1 MLVVADLRQLPE
13 RYRNV
18 ANFVDIFFTGF
29 QSLLAPGHHSKW
41 NDVTIAAELSGWRR
55 FGPADEWLKRNMQ
68 IAKGPKPELLR
79 TMFSRFIDE
88 RRQAMG
94 GAAMSPQEKDALFQQ
109 FWSWQRSQPQ

>member
-1 MLVVADLRQLPE
+1 MCSSLPISDSVQSAIAMWLISSTSF
-13 RYRNV
+13 YRIPV
-18 ANFVDIFFTGF
+18 
-29 QSLLAPGHHSKW
+29 APGARAPLKMEH
-41 NDVTIAAELSGWRR
+41 VTIAAELSGWRR

-94 GAAMSPQEKDALFQQ
+94 GAAMSQQEKDALFQQ
-109 FWSWQRSQPQ
+109 FQSWENSQTH

>member
-1 MLVVADLRQLPE
+1 ME
-13 RYRNV
+13 
-18 ANFVDIFFTGF
+18 
-29 QSLLAPGHHSKW
+29 H
-41 NDVTIAAELSGWRR
+41 VTIAAELSGWRR

-109 FWSWQRSQPQ
+109 FQSGKIARLAEALHNRDASMAWRDDETAD